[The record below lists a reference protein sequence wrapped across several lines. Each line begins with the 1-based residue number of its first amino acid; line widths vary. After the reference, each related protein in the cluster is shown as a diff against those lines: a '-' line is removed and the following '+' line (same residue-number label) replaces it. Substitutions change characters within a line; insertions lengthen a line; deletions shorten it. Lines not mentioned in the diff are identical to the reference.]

1 MLSDNREPADP
12 ATTLAARPDLDLDA
26 THAFRAGHE
35 STLDRTVILSASRS
49 AGDSMAHLG
58 NDPVERKFSRVA
70 TLIVAGQKVAAL
82 SACCELESWL
92 AREPALADQKIRAEE
107 LTTGVKRDL
116 LVADGLELIGTATRI
131 RPVAGQHVLIGRPS
145 SSRSVEIAISCR
157 WFSRGERSLCVFSKA
172 DNWFIEDLGSANGTY
187 IGDKKLEKSEAHPL
201 PAGESLLEVGR
212 SLQAVA
218 PVIVRLDR
226 ADPAVVVQV
235 QPGGA
240 FKDPDLK
247 TWPTLH
253 DDLTKRWLVF
263 PQSCRLSAD
272 ENRIVARQDEDAV
285 ALLSFDNGYW
295 IAPLGG
301 RELRIDGMTFCTK
314 VPLPAA
320 VELEVG
326 GLKFRTERFPSVTES
341 RSNHG

>member
-1 MLSDNREPADP
+1 LLSDNREPADP
-12 ATTLAARPDLDLDA
+12 TTLAARTPDPDLNA
-26 THAFRAGHE
+26 TRAFRTDHE
-35 STLDRTVILSASRS
+35 STLDRTLLLSSSRL
-49 AGDSMAHLG
+49 AGDSMAYLG

-82 SACCELESWL
+82 AACCELESWL
-92 AREPALADQKIRAEE
+92 AREPALADLKTRAEE

-157 WFSRGERSLCVFSKA
+157 WFSRGERSLCVFSKG
-172 DNWFIEDLGSANGTY
+172 DNWFIEDLGSANGMY
-187 IGDKKLEKSEAHPL
+187 IGDKKLEKSEARPL
-201 PAGESLLEVGR
+201 PAGESIIEVGR

-218 PVIVRLDR
+218 PVIVSLTR
-226 ADPAVVVQV
+226 ADPAIVIQV

-272 ENRIVARQDEDAV
+272 ESRIVARKNEDAV
-285 ALLSFDNGYW
+285 AQLSFDNGFW

-301 RELRIDGMTFCTK
+301 RDLRIDGMTFRDR

-320 VELEVG
+320 VDLEVG
-326 GLKFRTERFPSVTES
+326 GLRFRTERLPSAMES